1 MGTDEDI
8 TTDSADL
15 TPPDLSQY
23 QAVILAGGLGSRL
36 QEETVA
42 RPKPMVE
49 IGQRPILWHLM
60 KTFAHHGIDR
70 FIICLGYRG
79 FMITE
84 YFANYFLHNADVTF
98 DLSANSVE
106 YHQSNAD
113 PWRVT
118 VLETGERTMT
128 GGRLARIRTHL
139 DPDRP
144 FLMTYGDGL
153 ADVDVG
159 ELVAFHLDHGRRAT
173 MTVVR
178 PPGRFGSVALDGA
191 AIAEFTEKPEGEQGY
206 INGGFFVLEPSVLD
220 LVAGDDTVW
229 ENEPLSQLSA
239 SGELMGFRH
248 DGFWKP
254 MDTLRERN
262 ELEAMWATGNAP
274 WKVWE

>member
-1 MGTDEDI
+1 MGHENSTDTAAAE
-8 TTDSADL
+8 SDL
-15 TPPDLSQY
+15 GQY

-36 QEETVA
+36 QEETVT

-60 KTFAHHGIDR
+60 KIYSRHGVNR

-79 FMITE
+79 YVIIE
-84 YFANYFLHNADVTF
+84 YFANYFLHNADVTV
-98 DLSANSVE
+98 DLASNSVE
-106 YHQSNAD
+106 YHQSKVD

-118 VLETGERTMT
+118 LLETGQSTMT
-128 GGRLARIRTHL
+128 GGRLKRIREHL
-139 DPDRP
+139 DLDRP

-153 ADVDVG
+153 ADVNLRA
-159 ELVAFHLDHGRRAT
+159 LVEFHHGHGRRAT

-178 PPGRFGSVALDGA
+178 PPGRFGTVALDGP
-191 AIAEFTEKPEGEQGY
+191 AISHFVEKPEGEQGY

-220 LVAGDDTVW
+220 LVSGDDTVW
-229 ENEPLSQLSA
+229 ENEPLKSLA
-239 SGELMGFRH
+239 AGGELMGFRH

-274 WKVWE
+274 WKIWE